1 MPIRPFTRSLSRARV
16 GHALY
21 QGTTSVVP
29 IWLLLFCHPDEAF
42 RPTRD
47 LRFDFFSN
55 LFGRADKAFRSF
67 LIPSEGWAWLCQG
80 TTSVV
85 PIRLPFS
92 HPERASARGV
102 DGKRSRTQ
110 SDGRPAPRLPLPKLG
125 RCRVKL
131 VPQVRPSFGLT
142 WVGAGA
148 WKLNRSGQP
157 ETVVSE
163 YPAVQREPPPRLAS
177 KRWTRTW
184 GTRLRHEL
192 SKIFQLR
199 CKGPA

>member
-67 LIPSEGWAWLCQG
+67 LIPSEGWAWFVSG
-80 TTSVV
+80 HD
-85 PIRLPFS
+85 FS
-92 HPERASARGV
+92 RADTASLFP
-102 DGKRSRTQ
+102 SR
-110 SDGRPAPRLPLPKLG
+110 
-125 RCRVKL
+125 
-131 VPQVRPSFGLT
+131 
-142 WVGAGA
+142 AGFSP
-148 WKLNRSGQP
+148 RSG
-157 ETVVSE
+157 
-163 YPAVQREPPPRLAS
+163 REEIANS
-177 KRWTRTW
+177 K
-184 GTRLRHEL
+184 
-192 SKIFQLR
+192 
-199 CKGPA
+199 